1 MLRSLPFASTLLI
14 AARAVAVSLAA
25 LLAVEARADDLQ
37 VAADPTPVPPAP
49 TLATTNAARPTQVPR
64 PEAPATFTSHTTFY
78 GWQNILVGELGLGTA
93 IGTAMLDAAEAG
105 SLGGLAYLF
114 GGPSI
119 HGLHDGG
126 LGKVFGS
133 LALNV
138 GVPCMGAA
146 IGALSA
152 IDNDQDPGQ
161 NAAIG
166 ALIVVLLPEALRHL
180 STTFFASNTS
190 LREMQDVIYTFILI
204 AILIFAPKGVF
215 ALVAGWARGGRAS
228 GASS

>member
-1 MLRSLPFASTLLI
+1 MLRSLPFASTLAI
-14 AARAVAVSLAA
+14 AAGAVAVSLAA
-25 LLAVEARADDLQ
+25 LPALEARADDLQ
-37 VAADPTPVPPAP
+37 VATDPTPVTPAP
-49 TLATTNAARPTQVPR
+49 TLATTNAARPTQVSR
-64 PEAPATFTSHTTFY
+64 PDAPATFTSHTTFY
-78 GWQNILVGELGLGTA
+78 GWQNILVGELGLATA

-133 LALNV
+133 FALNV
-138 GVPCMGAA
+138 GVPCVGAA

-152 IDNDQDPGQ
+152 IDTDQDPGQ

-166 ALIVVLLPEALRHL
+166 ALIGMGVAPLVDGLTLGWETHRVLASGSAARLPMVGL
-180 STTFFASNTS
+180 SKTRGGWTAS
-190 LREMQDVIYTFILI
+190 
-204 AILIFAPKGVF
+204 
-215 ALVAGWARGGRAS
+215 VAGAF
-228 GASS
+228 